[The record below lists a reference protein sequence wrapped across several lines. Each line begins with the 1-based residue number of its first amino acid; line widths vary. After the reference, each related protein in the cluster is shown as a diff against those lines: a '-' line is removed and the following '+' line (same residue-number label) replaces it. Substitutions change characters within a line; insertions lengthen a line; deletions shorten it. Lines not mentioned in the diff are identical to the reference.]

1 MGSDAALPGS
11 STRSEA
17 TLQARHLDDG
27 ESWLLELSGEA
38 DIATAA
44 LLRHELALLATT
56 SRADA
61 VVDVTRLA
69 FCDVASAHRILTARR
84 TRPVTVR
91 GATGGVRRMFVLLEA
106 LQAQRLPRYLASGR
120 GGANPIMAGRARAS

>member
-1 MGSDAALPGS
+1 MGSDAALPWS
-11 STRSEA
+11 PTRSEA

-38 DIATAA
+38 DMATAD
-44 LLRHELALLATT
+44 LLQQELALLATT
-56 SRADA
+56 SRVDA
-61 VVDVTRLA
+61 VVNVTRLT

-91 GATGGVRRMFVLLEA
+91 GATGGVGRVFHLLEA
-106 LQAQRLPRYLASGR
+106 LMAQRLPRYLASGR
-120 GGANPIMAGRARAS
+120 CAAAPIVVSRARAS